1 MSQIKCKN
9 CFRSVDDVGERCA
22 MCGAPLSISRPAV
35 VAAAIAAPTQVSA
48 PQASCPKCKSTSL
61 HAYKK
66 GFGAGKALVG
76 AALTGGVGLLA
87 GFIGAG
93 KVQVTCLQC
102 GHLWEIGR

>member
-1 MSQIKCKN
+1 MPEIKCNN
-9 CFRSVDDVGERCA
+9 CFRRVEDIGERCSG
-22 MCGAPLSISRPAV
+22 CGAPLSISRPKV
-35 VAAAIAAPTQVSA
+35 IAAPAAQPVEAAT
-48 PQASCPKCKSTSL
+48 PQACCPKCKSTSL
-61 HAYKK
+61 HAAKQ

-102 GHLWEIGR
+102 GNQWGVG